1 MDKMRQWTMLTV
13 VGIVAVLGAGWF
25 LAVSPQRHH
34 AAQLRSQAASQQ
46 SANGQLQARVSQLQ
60 QQQKGLPAQ
69 QRRLNQI
76 AAKIPDN
83 PALPALIRQLSA
95 AADGA
100 GVELVSLSPANP
112 TTFSPV
118 GSTAPST
125 TAASTTAAGAATA
138 TAGTLA
144 QIPVA
149 ITVQGSYYNVE
160 SFFDA
165 IEKLPRAVLVPGWTM
180 NVITGSAT
188 TGSASSGSGSGAA
201 TQQVPDGT
209 IQGQINAVVFESP
222 QVASAPTTP
231 VAPAAPAN

>member
-13 VGIVAVLGAGWF
+13 VGVVAVLGAGWF

-125 TAASTTAAGAATA
+125 TAPSTTAAGAATG
-138 TAGTLA
+138 TTGTLA

-222 QVASAPTTP
+222 QVAGA
-231 VAPAAPAN
+231 AAPAPVAATSK

>member
-13 VGIVAVLGAGWF
+13 VGVVAVLGAGWF

-34 AAQLRSQAASQQ
+34 AAQLRSQALSQQ

-76 AAKIPDN
+76 ATKIPDN
-83 PALPALIRQLSA
+83 PALPALIRQLSS

-112 TTFSPV
+112 TAFSPV
-118 GSTAPST
+118 GSSAPST
-125 TAASTTAAGAATA
+125 AVAGAATG

-165 IEKLPRAVLVPGWTM
+165 VEKLPRAVLIPGWTM
-180 NVITGSAT
+180 NVVAGSAT

>member
-13 VGIVAVLGAGWF
+13 VGVVAVLGAGWF

-34 AAQLRSQAASQQ
+34 AGQLRSQAANQQ
-46 SANGQLQARVSQLQ
+46 SANSQLQARVSQLQ

-76 AAKIPDN
+76 ATKIPDN

-100 GVELVSLSPANP
+100 GVDLVSLSPANP

-118 GSTAPST
+118 GSAAPTTATT
-125 TAASTTAAGAATA
+125 TAATGTTGA
-138 TAGTLA
+138 LA

-165 IEKLPRAVLVPGWTM
+165 IEKLPRAVLVPGWSM
-180 NVITGSAT
+180 NVVTGSGT
-188 TGSASSGSGSGAA
+188 TGSAASGSGSGAA
-201 TQQVPDGT
+201 TQQLPDGT

>member
-13 VGIVAVLGAGWF
+13 VGVVAVLGAGWF

-34 AAQLRSQAASQQ
+34 AGQLRSQAANQQ

-76 AAKIPDN
+76 ATKIPDN
-83 PALPALIRQLSA
+83 PALPALIRQLSS

-112 TTFSPV
+112 TAFSPV
-118 GSTAPST
+118 GSAAPTTATT
-125 TAASTTAAGAATA
+125 TAATGTTGAV
-138 TAGTLA
+138 A

-149 ITVQGSYYNVE
+149 ITV
-160 SFFDA
+160 
-165 IEKLPRAVLVPGWTM
+165 RA
-180 NVITGSAT
+180 AT
-188 TGSASSGSGSGAA
+188 TTSRASSTRSRSC
-201 TQQVPDGT
+201 P
-209 IQGQINAVVFESP
+209 
-222 QVASAPTTP
+222 APC
-231 VAPAAPAN
+231 